1 MLPALIQYRKCKCHP
16 IEVKF
21 PSNLHSGGMGFND
34 SFGVGVCVCVFPFKV
49 LELSSR
55 KTKWCLGHN
64 LLTKLPDSFL
74 EKMKI
79 LSYLLNILSF
89 LGLFIPLFTHLV
101 NIY

>member
-21 PSNLHSGGMGFND
+21 PSNLHSEGMGFND
-34 SFGVGVCVCVFPFKV
+34 SFGVGVCGCVGVCVCVFPFKV
-49 LELSSR
+49 LEMRSI
-55 KTKWCLGHN
+55 KTKWCLGNN

-79 LSYLLNILSF
+79 LSYCPFWVCLF
-89 LGLFIPLFTHLV
+89 LYLPI
-101 NIY
+101 